1 MLLNE
6 LLLCGYK
13 MRDFR
18 VYILTDYGQVLLQMR
33 RQIPN
38 IGATLEPDFK
48 YSLPNVTLLHRYSN
62 ETADLF
68 FKKVQKCRVLYLVL
82 KTT

>member
-1 MLLNE
+1 MLPNE

-13 MRDFR
+13 MRDIRF
-18 VYILTDYGQVLLQMR
+18 YILTDYGQVLLQMR

-38 IGATLEPDFK
+38 IGATLQPNFK
-48 YSLPNVTLLHRYSN
+48 YLPPNMKVLHRYSN

-68 FKKVQKCRVLYLVL
+68 LKKVLQKCRVL
-82 KTT
+82 

>member
-13 MRDFR
+13 MRDLR

-33 RQIPN
+33 RQISNTGPTLQPN
-38 IGATLEPDFK
+38 FK
-48 YSLPNVTLLHRYSN
+48 YSPPNVKVLYRYSN
-62 ETADLF
+62 ETDDLF
-68 FKKVQKCRVLYLVL
+68 FKKVQKYRVLYLVL